1 MNNHLLL
8 KLFLDNYV
16 GILLMKY
23 KKIVYSNTP
32 FLWDQLKLLNQRQWS
47 SD

>member
-23 KKIVYSNTP
+23 KKISIFKYTIS
-32 FLWDQLKLLNQRQWS
+32 LGSLRIINQKATVK
-47 SD
+47 